1 MATPGQLQMYNKLE
15 VGEMFGLD
23 HRAMDARINKIHR
36 IHVYPDEK
44 VPNAVTYQVWLEDH
58 TLGNLLRMELLRNEA
73 VLFVGYKVPHPLNH
87 MIELRIQTLPKSSP
101 EAVIRHA
108 ISNLKVEC
116 KSMLDQFDEGV
127 RDYKQVVAK
136 SQPPSLPTLGGDAL
150 GGQAR
155 RAIGYQEAAMD
166 TSDVAHSTSEE
177 PEGPAS
183 PGGEERDQRFQ
194 AQLEEFERIAG
205 QTSTSFSPSYSPT
218 TPVAAQA
225 AAQEGGAEGGPGSD
239 ADADMEP

>member
-23 HRAMDARINKIHR
+23 HRAMDTRIGKIHR

-44 VPNAVTYQVWLEDH
+44 VPNAATYVIWIEDH
-58 TLGNLLRMELLRNEA
+58 TLGNLLRMELLRNET

-87 MIELRIQTLPKSSP
+87 MIELRVQTLPKSSP

-108 ISNLKVEC
+108 IANLKVEC
-116 KSMLDQFDEGV
+116 RSMLEQFDQGVKDYKHNVAKTQPPPKPPAPPGGVSSAPPRGEGV
-127 RDYKQVVAK
+127 
-136 SQPPSLPTLGGDAL
+136 
-150 GGQAR
+150 
-155 RAIGYQEAAMD
+155 E
-166 TSDVAHSTSEE
+166 TSDVPHSTSEE
-177 PEGPAS
+177 PEGIS

-218 TPVAAQA
+218 TSTG
-225 AAQEGGAEGGPGSD
+225 GGASRPAGEGEDEAAG
-239 ADADMEP
+239 EP

>member
-23 HRAMDARINKIHR
+23 HRAMDTRIGRIHR

-44 VPNAVTYQVWLEDH
+44 VPNAATLHVWVEDH

-87 MIELRIQTLPKSSP
+87 MIELRVQTLPKSSP
-101 EAVIRHA
+101 ELAIRHA
-108 ISNLKVEC
+108 IANLKVEC

-127 RDYKQVVAK
+127 REYKEMVAK
-136 SQPPSLPTLGGDAL
+136 SQPPPVQPAGVLAGVA
-150 GGQAR
+150 AR
-155 RAIGYQEAAMD
+155 GLERGRGFGEGAME
-166 TSDVAHSTSEE
+166 TSDVPHSTSEE
-177 PEGPAS
+177 PDGPLS

-205 QTSTSFSPSYSPT
+205 QTSTSFSPSYSPS
-218 TPVAAQA
+218 TPA
-225 AAQEGGAEGGPGSD
+225 GAPDAGAGPGAGDGGD
-239 ADADMEP
+239 AAMQP